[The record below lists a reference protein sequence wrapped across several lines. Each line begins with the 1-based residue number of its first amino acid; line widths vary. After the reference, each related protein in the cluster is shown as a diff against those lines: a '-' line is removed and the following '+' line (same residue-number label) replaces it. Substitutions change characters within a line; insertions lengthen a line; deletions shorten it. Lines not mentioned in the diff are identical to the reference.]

1 MKQVEWLTDGYVAQA
16 PVPLLRRQQLFAGL
30 ITFSSK
36 DSELHACWMLNLE
49 TMKNLFAK
57 LSSSLGDSSA
67 MKKWALSASF
77 AVTESLK
84 TAVLGFGNIA
94 LQWRSD

>member
-1 MKQVEWLTDGYVAQA
+1 
-16 PVPLLRRQQLFAGL
+16 
-30 ITFSSK
+30 
-36 DSELHACWMLNLE
+36 MLNLE
-49 TMKNLFAK
+49 TMKHLFAK